1 MRLLKRWFVVT
12 QSLLQRRKRQAKF
25 ARSQWRHFSL
35 ALSTTFTTTAVYPH
49 FSTPILRSKEH
60 IDFLIAGLGNPGE
73 DYEHTLHNVGF
84 DVVDLIAEE
93 LRVTYW
99 KNGGGALYAETTTSE
114 GKNILL
120 AKPQSFMNTSG
131 GPISTLMKENKLA
144 PANLIVI
151 HDDLDL
157 EPGRIRVKAGGSAG
171 GHNGLK
177 SIINKLGST
186 NFTHVKV
193 GIGHPPGRKPVIDWV
208 LSKPLKANAE
218 ALEVAKVK
226 AAEAALALT
235 SRTVPEVQNE
245 FNQIH
250 KFL

>member
-1 MRLLKRWFVVT
+1 MRLLKRWFAAT
-12 QSLLQRRKRQAKF
+12 RFLWRQRRRLAKF
-25 ARSQWRHFSL
+25 AQFRWRHFSL
-35 ALSTTFTTTAVYPH
+35 AQLTTYTTTAAYPR
-49 FSTPILRSKEH
+49 FLTPTLRSRDN

-114 GKNILL
+114 GKNLL
-120 AKPQSFMNTSG
+120 LVKPQSFMNTSG

-245 FNQIH
+245 FN
-250 KFL
+250 

>member
-1 MRLLKRWFVVT
+1 M
-12 QSLLQRRKRQAKF
+12 
-25 ARSQWRHFSL
+25 
-35 ALSTTFTTTAVYPH
+35 
-49 FSTPILRSKEH
+49 TPTLRSRDN

-93 LRVTYW
+93 LHVTYW
-99 KNGGGALYAETTTSE
+99 KEGCGALYAEATTSN
-114 GKNILL
+114 GKNVLL

-131 GPISTLMKENKLA
+131 GPISSLMKENKLA
-144 PANLIVI
+144 VANLIVI

-157 EPGRIRVKAGGSAG
+157 EPGRVRVKAGGSAG

-208 LSKPLKANAE
+208 LSKPIKANAE
-218 ALEVAKVK
+218 ALEVAKAK

-235 SRTVPEVQNE
+235 SKSVPDVQNIY
-245 FNQIH
+245 N
-250 KFL
+250 

>member
-1 MRLLKRWFVVT
+1 MC
-12 QSLLQRRKRQAKF
+12 
-25 ARSQWRHFSL
+25 
-35 ALSTTFTTTAVYPH
+35 TTTAVCQR
-49 FSTPILRSKEH
+49 FLTPTLRSKEN

-84 DVVDLIAEE
+84 DVIDLIAEE
-93 LRVTYW
+93 LHVTYW

-114 GKNILL
+114 GKNVIL

-131 GPISTLMKENKLA
+131 GPISTIMKQEKLA
-144 PANLIVI
+144 AANLIAI

-157 EPGRIRVKAGGSAG
+157 EPGKIRIKAGGSAG
-171 GHNGLK
+171 GHNGIK
-177 SIINKLGST
+177 SIINKLGDT

-226 AAEAALALT
+226 AAEASLALT
-235 SRTVPEVQNE
+235 SRTVAEVQNE
-245 FNQIH
+245 FN
-250 KFL
+250 